1 MEFRIATPSSR
12 GCIGQPGVIVPSE
25 QNRIVVPQEMS
36 LVAFKTDMQYSFLF
50 SNFVWST
57 YGRPWLQ
64 LSAKGKL
71 GVLPQQA
78 CSAFSQVTFGRHHA
92 RQDLQIDGAE
102 RYGQAVSKVRA
113 GLSNPSDP
121 AFSELL
127 VPVLIFLLY
136 SSSDASR
143 GESQSH
149 VMGLF
154 TLLQIAGPKSFQGPL
169 LRAAFSSC
177 RATLV
182 TVGLLKKMRLFLE
195 REDWK
200 NDPWASSPTSKSSQD
215 RLIDI
220 LVAVPGFLQDQQELR
235 TEYQPG
241 LQQTLTR
248 KVLHQ
253 LEILFRWR
261 WQWEVEHPS
270 AAKELIRVGEGPK
283 RLYIP
288 PEAGNTLQYSAFSEA
303 VEISLYNAVLLCL
316 LGLLYSELTIEEA
329 RIKINKIAVDGWA
342 APNSISATVLRLP
355 FPAII
360 SMRAAAVEI
369 VRSFE
374 YQLAHISQS
383 EDTPALFWLFPLG
396 LASKVLRR
404 DSAMTHW
411 IQQMLDTSEVTS
423 GYGRGDNAF
432 GFGFYELPDVT
443 EGG

>member
-57 YGRPWLQ
+57 YGSPWLQ

-92 RQDLQIDGAE
+92 RQDLEIDGAE
-102 RYGQAVSKVRA
+102 RYAQAVSKVRA
-113 GLSNPSDP
+113 GLGNPSDP

-143 GESQSH
+143 SESQSH

-154 TLLQIAGPKSFQGPL
+154 TLLQMAGPKSFQRPL

-177 RATLV
+177 LATLV
-182 TVGLLKKMRLFLE
+182 TVGLLQKMRLFLE
-195 REDWK
+195 QEDWK
-200 NDPWASSPTSKSSQD
+200 HDPWASSPTSKSNQD
-215 RLIDI
+215 RLVDV
-220 LVAVPGFLQDQQELR
+220 LVAVPGFLQDQQALR
-235 TEYQPG
+235 TEYEPG
-241 LQQTLTR
+241 LKQNLIR

-253 LEILFRWR
+253 LDTLFRWR
-261 WQWEVEHPS
+261 WQWDVEHPS
-270 AAKELIRVGEGPK
+270 AAKELTRIGYGAK
-283 RLYIP
+283 GLYIP
-288 PEAGNTLQYSAFSEA
+288 PEAGNSLQYTAFSEA

-316 LGLLYSELTIEEA
+316 LGLLYSELTIKEA
-329 RIKINKIAVDGWA
+329 RIEINKIAVDGWT
-342 APNSISATVLRLP
+342 APNSLSATVLRLP

-360 SMRAAAVEI
+360 SMHAAAIEI

-374 YQLAHISQS
+374 YQLAHIGQS

-404 DSAMTHW
+404 DSVMSQR
-411 IQQMLDTSEVTS
+411 IQHMLDTSEVTC